1 MQKVIERYFIQNNYN
16 EIGINIDEIKAFYKE
31 KTLYCIVNIQEKEKL
46 TVVQFNNILRQLY
59 DGVLSSGCETKDSV
73 IFSCGSDVNY
83 ISKLYIEEYV
93 KDINEIKVIV
103 DTGKHRIIMTDN
115 TSEEYMLLCKDISLY
130 INSYFGNAVQDSGE
144 ELGEGR
150 RKTDIKGFIKM
161 ASVILCIINVI
172 AFIICN
178 IRGEMVFDNIMKDY
192 SVNWQRVKNNGE
204 WYRIITSMFLHWNLE
219 HIFNNMI
226 TLCVIGAFLEKI
238 IGKKWIFI
246 SYFVTGL
253 IAGLTSMG
261 YNMFLG
267 EDVYAAGAS
276 GAIFGLIGM
285 LMIVLITS
293 RADGANI
300 SGRRL
305 LIYVVLVV
313 WSSLSSEEIDNAAHI
328 GGFIAGVLL
337 GLVYSFIG
345 YILKRSKE

>member
-1 MQKVIERYFIQNNYN
+1 
-16 EIGINIDEIKAFYKE
+16 
-31 KTLYCIVNIQEKEKL
+31 
-46 TVVQFNNILRQLY
+46 
-59 DGVLSSGCETKDSV
+59 
-73 IFSCGSDVNY
+73 
-83 ISKLYIEEYV
+83 
-93 KDINEIKVIV
+93 
-103 DTGKHRIIMTDN
+103 
-115 TSEEYMLLCKDISLY
+115 
-130 INSYFGNAVQDSGE
+130 
-144 ELGEGR
+144 
-150 RKTDIKGFIKM
+150 
-161 ASVILCIINVI
+161 
-172 AFIICN
+172 
-178 IRGEMVFDNIMKDY
+178 
-192 SVNWQRVKNNGE
+192 
-204 WYRIITSMFLHWNLE
+204 MFLHWNLE

>member
-59 DGVLSSGCETKDSV
+59 DGVLSSGCEIKDSV
-73 IFSCGSDVNY
+73 IFLCGSDVNY
-83 ISKLYIEEYV
+83 ISNLYIEEYV

-115 TSEEYMLLCKDISLY
+115 TSEEYMLLCNDISLY
-130 INSYFGNAVQDSGE
+130 INSYFGIAVQDSGE
-144 ELGEGR
+144 ELGEVR

-276 GAIFGLIGM
+276 GAIFG
-285 LMIVLITS
+285 
-293 RADGANI
+293 
-300 SGRRL
+300 
-305 LIYVVLVV
+305 
-313 WSSLSSEEIDNAAHI
+313 
-328 GGFIAGVLL
+328 
-337 GLVYSFIG
+337 
-345 YILKRSKE
+345 

>member
-59 DGVLSSGCETKDSV
+59 DGVLSSGCEIKDSV

-83 ISKLYIEEYV
+83 ISNLYIEEYV

-144 ELGEGR
+144 ELGGVR

-192 SVNWQRVKNNGE
+192 SVNWQRVKNNG
-204 WYRIITSMFLHWNLE
+204 
-219 HIFNNMI
+219 
-226 TLCVIGAFLEKI
+226 
-238 IGKKWIFI
+238 
-246 SYFVTGL
+246 
-253 IAGLTSMG
+253 
-261 YNMFLG
+261 
-267 EDVYAAGAS
+267 
-276 GAIFGLIGM
+276 
-285 LMIVLITS
+285 
-293 RADGANI
+293 
-300 SGRRL
+300 
-305 LIYVVLVV
+305 
-313 WSSLSSEEIDNAAHI
+313 
-328 GGFIAGVLL
+328 
-337 GLVYSFIG
+337 
-345 YILKRSKE
+345 